1 LPPVQPLTAKLCQH
15 STLIHGQHPYPRGAG
30 GLYLPWI
37 LKFLAKKVVFFV
49 FSGKNQ
55 ISPLLAPLEKFRKNP
70 VVAATGK
77 NPSDAHA
84 LI

>member
-1 LPPVQPLTAKLCQH
+1 
-15 STLIHGQHPYPRGAG
+15 
-30 GLYLPWI
+30 